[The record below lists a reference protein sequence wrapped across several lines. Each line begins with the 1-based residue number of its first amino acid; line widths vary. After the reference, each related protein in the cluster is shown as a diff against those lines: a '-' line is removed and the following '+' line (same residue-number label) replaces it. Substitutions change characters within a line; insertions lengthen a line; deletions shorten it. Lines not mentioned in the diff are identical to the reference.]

1 MIIVE
6 LIIIAILV
14 VKDYSQFPVE
24 GRVVALASRANY
36 KISIV
41 IGIENRT
48 RTRNKTTYNEKIL
61 WFEK

>member
-1 MIIVE
+1 MIIVK
-6 LIIIAILV
+6 LVIIAILV
-14 VKDYSQFPVE
+14 VKDYSQFPRR

-41 IGIENRT
+41 IRIENRT

-61 WFEK
+61 